1 MKTMGYSQIVI
12 DCSAE
17 KTLTVL
23 KQAQQLGMTGSYHS
37 YLLTSL
43 VRTSYTSETPT
54 GRGSAVHHVDNTR
67 DRLQHFEKFRLR

>member
-1 MKTMGYSQIVI
+1 MKNMGYSQIVI

-43 VRTSYTSETPT
+43 VSENVK
-54 GRGSAVHHVDNTR
+54 SINTNYINNNK
-67 DRLQHFEKFRLR
+67 LIYFC